1 MSVRSTHR
9 GRMAIEILINVM
21 SEETRVAL
29 LENKVVTEVYIDR
42 KKRRDLVGNIYLGK
56 VVKTL
61 PGMQA
66 AFIDIGLDR
75 AAFLHASDILPPN
88 NTETTMEIGGDIEP
102 DHDSAHG
109 EEDVGEGGEESEKAS
124 RLRQR
129 SHMPIEE
136 LLHQGQEITVQVSK
150 GPLGTKGPRVTSY
163 ISLPGRHL
171 VLMPGVN
178 HIGISRRIEGE
189 EERSRLKNIM
199 TCRREPSVGYIVRT
213 VSEGTSEDDLIADM
227 QFLRLLWK
235 DILRRTTRATPPC
248 LLHTDLDLSF
258 RIVRDLFSKAVNRL
272 LVDSK
277 KEYSAI
283 KEFARRYLPDL
294 ATRIQFYEKSNMIFD
309 HFGVEA
315 EISKAL
321 GRKVWLKSGGTIII
335 DHSEALTVI
344 DVNTGRFVGKR
355 DIEETIFKTNMEAAK
370 EVASQLRFRNIGG
383 IIVIDFIDME
393 REKNREKVYQ
403 TLVDALARD
412 RARVRV
418 LRISELGVIEMSRE
432 RVREGLLR
440 TMCEPCVS
448 CEGKGVLKSRTT
460 ICYEI
465 FREIRRLGLGPKEK
479 CVIIGAHDSIVEMLS
494 DEERQGIEDIERDLQ
509 KQVLVKADP
518 TLHWEQYDIVVI

>member
-1 MSVRSTHR
+1 
-9 GRMAIEILINVM
+9 MATEIIINVM
-21 SEETRVAL
+21 PEETRVAL

-42 KKRRDLVGNIYLGK
+42 KKRRDLVGNIYVGK
-56 VVKTL
+56 VAKTL

-75 AAFLHASDILPPN
+75 AAFLHASDIFPSEAVEPEENL
-88 NTETTMEIGGDIEP
+88 EP
-102 DHDSAHG
+102 DEDAAD
-109 EEDVGEGGEESEKAS
+109 EEEASEKIS
-124 RLRQR
+124 RLRR
-129 SHMPIEE
+129 PNSAPIEE
-136 LLHQGQEITVQVSK
+136 LLHQGQAIMLQVSK

-163 ISLPGRHL
+163 VSLPGRYL

-189 EERSRLKNIM
+189 GERSRLKDIM
-199 TCRREPSVGYIVRT
+199 SRLREPGAGYIVRT
-213 VSEGTSEDDLIADM
+213 VSEGISEDDLISDM

-235 DILRRTTRATPPC
+235 DILRRKMRATPPC

-258 RIVRDLFSKAVNRL
+258 RIVRDLFSKKVNKL

-277 KEYSAI
+277 EAYCAI
-283 KEFARRYLPDL
+283 KEFARRCLPDL
-294 ATRIQFYEKSNMIFD
+294 AARVQLYEKSDMIFD
-309 HFGVEA
+309 DFGVEA

-321 GRKVWLKSGGTIII
+321 GRKAWLKSGGSIII
-335 DHSEALTVI
+335 DYAEALTVI
-344 DVNTGRFVGKR
+344 DVNTGRFVGKW

-370 EVASQLRFRNIGG
+370 EVACQLRFRNIGG

-393 REKNREKVYQ
+393 REKHREKVYQ
-403 TLVDALARD
+403 TLIGALSAD

-418 LRISELGVIEMSRE
+418 LPISELGVVEMSRE

-465 FREIRRLGLGPKEK
+465 FREIRRLGLGPHEK
-479 CVIIGAHDSIVEMLS
+479 RVVIGAHNSVADMLS
-494 DEERQGIEDIERDLQ
+494 DEEHQGIEDLERDLQ
-509 KQVLVKADP
+509 KQIFVKAD
-518 TLHWEQYDIVVI
+518 TALHWEQYDVVVM

>member
-1 MSVRSTHR
+1 
-9 GRMAIEILINVM
+9 MATEIIINVM
-21 SEETRVAL
+21 PEETRVAL

-42 KKRRDLVGNIYLGK
+42 KKKRDLVGNIYVGK

-75 AAFLHASDILPPN
+75 AAFLHASDIFPSDPA
-88 NTETTMEIGGDIEP
+88 ETMVEP
-102 DHDSAHG
+102 EESVELEEEEADEG
-109 EEDVGEGGEESEKAS
+109 EEESEKAS
-124 RLRQR
+124 RLRRR
-129 SHMPIEE
+129 SRTPIEE
-136 LLHQGQEITVQVSK
+136 LLQQGQDIMVQVSK

-163 ISLPGRHL
+163 VSLPGRHL

-178 HIGISRRIEGE
+178 HVGISRRIEGE
-189 EERSRLKNIM
+189 EERSRLKDLMI
-199 TCRREPSVGYIVRT
+199 RLREPGAGYIVRT
-213 VSEGTSEDDLIADM
+213 VSAGIREEDLASDM

-235 DILRRTTRATPPC
+235 DILRRKTRATPPC

-258 RIVRDLFSKAVNRL
+258 RIVRDLFSKKVNRL

-277 KEYSAI
+277 EEYSAI
-283 KEFARRYLPDL
+283 NEFVRRYLPDL
-294 ATRIQFYEKSNMIFD
+294 ATRVHLYEKSNMIFD
-309 HFGVEA
+309 DFGVEA

-321 GRKVWLKSGGTIII
+321 GRKVWLKSGGSIII
-335 DHSEALTVI
+335 DHAEALTVI

-370 EVASQLRFRNIGG
+370 EVACQLRFRNIGG

-393 REKNREKVYQ
+393 SEKHRDKVYQ
-403 TLVDALARD
+403 TFVDALSAD
-412 RARVRV
+412 RARMRV

-440 TMCEPCVS
+440 TLCEPCVS

-465 FREIRRLGLGPKEK
+465 FREIRRLGLGSNGKR
-479 CVIIGAHDSIVEMLS
+479 VVIGAHDSVVDMLS
-494 DEERQGIEDIERDLQ
+494 DEEYQGIEDLERDLK
-509 KQVLVKADP
+509 KQILVKADP
-518 TLHWEQYDIVVI
+518 TLHWEQYDIVVM

>member
-1 MSVRSTHR
+1 
-9 GRMAIEILINVM
+9 
-21 SEETRVAL
+21 
-29 LENKVVTEVYIDR
+29 
-42 KKRRDLVGNIYLGK
+42 
-56 VVKTL
+56 
-61 PGMQA
+61 
-66 AFIDIGLDR
+66 
-75 AAFLHASDILPPN
+75 
-88 NTETTMEIGGDIEP
+88 
-102 DHDSAHG
+102 
-109 EEDVGEGGEESEKAS
+109 
-124 RLRQR
+124 
-129 SHMPIEE
+129 
-136 LLHQGQEITVQVSK
+136 
-150 GPLGTKGPRVTSY
+150 
-163 ISLPGRHL
+163 
-171 VLMPGVN
+171 
-178 HIGISRRIEGE
+178 
-189 EERSRLKNIM
+189 
-199 TCRREPSVGYIVRT
+199 
-213 VSEGTSEDDLIADM
+213 
-227 QFLRLLWK
+227 
-235 DILRRTTRATPPC
+235 
-248 LLHTDLDLSF
+248 
-258 RIVRDLFSKAVNRL
+258 VNRL

>member
-1 MSVRSTHR
+1 
-9 GRMAIEILINVM
+9 MATEIIINVM

-56 VVKTL
+56 VAKML

-66 AFIDIGLDR
+66 AFIDVGLDR
-75 AAFLHASDILPPN
+75 SAFLHASDILSLSQP
-88 NTETTMEIGGDIEP
+88 ETIMEMEEDAEP
-102 DHDSAHG
+102 DHD
-109 EEDVGEGGEESEKAS
+109 EETRDEREEASEKVS
-124 RLRQR
+124 RFRRR
-129 SHMPIEE
+129 SHTSIED
-136 LLHQGQEITVQVSK
+136 LLQQGQEIMVQISK
-150 GPLGTKGPRVTSY
+150 GPLGTKGPRVRSY

-189 EERSRLKNIM
+189 EERNRLKDIV
-199 TCRREPSVGYIVRT
+199 TRHREPNAGYIVRT
-213 VSEGTSEDDLIADM
+213 VSEGISEDDLIADM

-235 DILRRTTRATPPC
+235 DVLRRTTRATPPC

-258 RIVRDLFSKAVNRL
+258 RIVRDLFSKTVNRL

-294 ATRIQFYEKSNMIFD
+294 VTRVQCYEKNNMIFD
-309 HFGVEA
+309 HFGIEA
-315 EISKAL
+315 EIAKAL

-370 EVASQLRFRNIGG
+370 EVACQLRFRNIGG

-403 TLVDALARD
+403 TLVDALSLD

-465 FREIRRLGLGPKEK
+465 FREIRRLGVGVKEK
-479 CVIIGAHDSIVEMLS
+479 RVIIGAHDSIVEMLL
-494 DEERQGIEDIERDLQ
+494 DEEHQGIEDIERDLQ
-509 KQVLVKADP
+509 KQVLVKADSA
-518 TLHWEQYDIVVI
+518 LHWEQYDIVMI